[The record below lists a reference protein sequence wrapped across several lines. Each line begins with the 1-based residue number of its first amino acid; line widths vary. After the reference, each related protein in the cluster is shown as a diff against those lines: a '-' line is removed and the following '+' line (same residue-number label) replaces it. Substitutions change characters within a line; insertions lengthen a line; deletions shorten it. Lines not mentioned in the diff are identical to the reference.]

1 LKECKKES
9 IEVEEKMIE
18 VDDGVGKAFQ
28 YNFASKRKRSKLMD
42 GSDAIR
48 EFTCSSAE
56 GR

>member
-1 LKECKKES
+1 LKECRKES

-56 GR
+56 G